1 MKMMPKMFACG
12 LERTPNVLFYY
23 EESGSKVGGEV

>member
-1 MKMMPKMFACG
+1 MKMMLKVFACG

-23 EESGSKVGGEV
+23 QKCGFEVGGEV